1 MESMSP
7 PPAKKIRSINEV
19 KMIECRRE
27 FKLPVQ
33 FPSKASIKSVSTPKI
48 KNGTNNAKDSTSI
61 LMTNNVKKLR
71 IRSQDGRDLGEIQV
85 KFPTQELNTPL
96 NSKIITLTK
105 SALISNK
112 NNKINKPLNSL
123 VVPLKNMDGSTKVI
137 QKPISPNKVFLATI
151 SQQSSDIESMDEKQT
166 HQPLLLIKP
175 INNIKESDSLQ
186 NKKMEKSI
194 KTNTSN
200 INKSL
205 DPKEYRQ
212 LAKSKFPVVKCEK
225 LTISKNKININ
236 ELSALTLTK
245 DNSTLNSLS
254 ISGNKMVEKNNESIE
269 NSYNTINNNNID
281 HNVNTQKKTINSE
294 VPKIIDKFVHDKHQ
308 DKGKIGNNVVTT
320 SNNKNMII
328 KRDPN
333 DAQKKNCTSVPTVS
347 KNIHSESQNIFNNV
361 NNSPIPC
368 TIENTS
374 INKNVKNEEP
384 NSKNY
389 NSNTNNDKEKE
400 AFVEEK
406 LSQHWNIIKEALTSV
421 KDEELRAKALQ
432 ALMDCGIG
440 VAKHVPI
447 TPPENYKTIHDSLV
461 QTDVFG
467 LLDENSFVLVKEDT
481 PILERIKQTE
491 RSTVNHPINLTTP
504 IESNSTYLNCIDN
517 DYLLPNL
524 TLEPPM
530 DDISDIDNF
539 LNQSFNTNARVNKVK
554 QILAPP
560 HSLYKKVAMQV
571 QEDFQTLQQ
580 WDDDGTLS
588 IHRAVKNNNLREV
601 QRLLVVLKASKISID
616 VLTANRMSC
625 LELAIK
631 FSASR
636 GIVQVLLE
644 AGAKPIP
651 SELLH
656 ESAVILASKLSSAL
670 LPDLLKYVTDRKLLN
685 QVDSAGFAPLHYCVL
700 YGNLEGVNA
709 LIKAGAEI
717 NLKDNR
723 SGRTP
728 FFHALEHHRV
738 SIAQKLLE
746 YGAIAN
752 IPNFSGQSVLS
763 LIDDAKSLSL
773 KAALKQIII

>member
-7 PPAKKIRSINEV
+7 PPAKKIRSINGV
-19 KMIECRRE
+19 KMIQCKRE

-48 KNGTNNAKDSTSI
+48 KNGTNNAKDSRSI
-61 LMTNNVKKLR
+61 LITNNVKKLR

-112 NNKINKPLNSL
+112 NQKINKPVNSL
-123 VVPLKNMDGSTKVI
+123 VVPSKNMDRSTMVM

-175 INNIKESDSLQ
+175 INNFKESDGLQ

-194 KTNTSN
+194 KTNMSN
-200 INKSL
+200 INTCL

-236 ELSALTLTK
+236 ELSALSLTK

-254 ISGNKMVEKNNESIE
+254 IRGNKMVEKDNESSE
-269 NSYNTINNNNID
+269 NSYNTINSNNID
-281 HNVNTQKKTINSE
+281 HNVNTQKETINSE
-294 VPKIIDKFVHDKHQ
+294 VPKIIGKCVYDKYQ
-308 DKGKIGNNVVTT
+308 DEGKIGNNVVTT

-328 KRDPN
+328 ERDLN
-333 DAQKKNCTSVPTVS
+333 DARKKNCTSVPTVS
-347 KNIHSESQNIFNNV
+347 KNIDRKSQNIFSNV
-361 NNSPIPC
+361 SNSPIPC
-368 TIENTS
+368 AIEKTS
-374 INKNVKNEEP
+374 SNKNVENKEP
-384 NSKNY
+384 NSKNCI
-389 NSNTNNDKEKE
+389 SSTNNVKEKE
-400 AFVEEK
+400 SCIEEK
-406 LSQHWNIIKEALTSV
+406 LSQHWNIIKEALISV

-432 ALMDCGIG
+432 ALIDCGIG
-440 VAKHVPI
+440 AAKHVPI
-447 TPPENYKTIHDSLV
+447 TPPENFKTIHDSLV

-467 LLDENSFVLVKEDT
+467 LLEEDSFLLVKEDT
-481 PILERIKQTE
+481 STLERIKQTE
-491 RSTVNHPINLTTP
+491 RSTAVNLTTP
-504 IESNSTYLNCIDN
+504 IESNNTYLNCIDN

-539 LNQSFNTNARVNKVK
+539 LNQSFNMNARVNKVK

-571 QEDFQTLQQ
+571 QEDFQMLQQ
-580 WDDDGTLS
+580 WDDNGMLS
-588 IHRAVKNNNLREV
+588 IHRAVQNNNLREV
-601 QRLLVVLKASKISID
+601 QRLLVVLKASKINID

-656 ESAVILASKLSSAL
+656 ESAVILASKMSSAL
-670 LPDLLKYVTDRKLLN
+670 LPDLLKYVTDNKLLN

-752 IPNFSGQSVLS
+752 IPNYSGQSVLS